1 MGLFNL
7 LGGGISFGTSA
18 RTGNSVLTSDS
29 KYNTNIL
36 KYPIDLGS
44 ADKGHYIL
52 ININEQTFT
61 SFPGTRA
68 GSDLPS
74 VLANRKSIA
83 QQNGGYDTAAGLA
96 NASKIAQGAVDAVVS
111 SPIGQAVKTL
121 TAPIVN
127 VLGPLIPNVAKEG
140 AAGVGDGFKQ
150 FLGNVDANIGVRTI
164 SRITDTIALYMPSS
178 LNFAYNQG
186 YSDLRPGGTGYQTAL
201 SVLNSASDTYK
212 SGGGKDTTRAMM
224 SNLSP
229 FILNTLLQGAGPV
242 GQILFTAG
250 SGGKVQNPMLELLY
264 SSPEFRTFQFD
275 FLMFP
280 RSEQEALEV
289 QNIINKLRFH
299 QAPELVKNSG
309 GYFLYP
315 PSEFDI
321 SFYYNGQVNP
331 NIPKI
336 STCVLTNITTDYAPG
351 GFATYE
357 VEGEP
362 FADVGRTGMPVGI
375 RLSLSFK
382 ETEYLVKGSPLL
394 GVANRF
400 SADAG
405 IAATQREL
413 TDQNIL

>member
-7 LGGGISFGTSA
+7 LGGGISFGTSTRGGA
-18 RTGNSVLTSDS
+18 ASLADS
-29 KYNTNIL
+29 KYQSNLL

-52 ININEQTFT
+52 ININEQTYT
-61 SFPGTRA
+61 SFPGTRT
-68 GSDLPS
+68 GDLPR
-74 VLANRKSIA
+74 VLSNRKSIA
-83 QQNGGYDTAAGLA
+83 FQNGGYDTAAGLA
-96 NASKIAQGAVDAVVS
+96 NASKIAQAAVDTVVA
-111 SPIGQAVKTL
+111 SPIGQAVKVL
-121 TAPIVN
+121 TAPIGN
-127 VLGPLIPNVAKEG
+127 VLNPLIPNVVKEG
-140 AAGVGDGFKQ
+140 AAGVGDGLKA

-178 LNFAYNQG
+178 LNFAYSQA

-212 SGGGKDTTRAMM
+212 SGGKDNARSIMH
-224 SNLSP
+224 NLSP

-242 GQILFTAG
+242 GQILFTAA

-264 SSPEFRTFQFD
+264 TSPEFRTFQFD

-280 RSEQEALEV
+280 RSEKEALEV

-309 GYFLYP
+309 GFFLYP

-351 GFATYE
+351 GFAAYE

-362 FADVGRTGMPVGI
+362 FARLGRTGMPVGI

-394 GVANRF
+394 TVGSKTLEEV
-400 SADAG
+400 G
-405 IAATQREL
+405 LAATL
-413 TDQNIL
+413 DQLAADNIVPR